1 MDVQTFLYFELL
13 VHVGLK
19 VELVISSLTLE
30 TAVDKA
36 ASTQGTL
43 WSLKGTYGDQKDGVQ
58 TSIVQWHLGKFWWRL
73 CNTVKSSRTSF
84 VNC

>member
-43 WSLKGTYGDQKDGVQ
+43 
-58 TSIVQWHLGKFWWRL
+58 
-73 CNTVKSSRTSF
+73 
-84 VNC
+84 